1 MSTGHRRAWQR
12 AVRARRRMRA
22 QPMEAHV
29 FTFAFFGP
37 DDRRTG
43 RLAAVVVRGK
53 MGQAGAIPAAYD
65 KAGAIAAE
73 PFCIDIR
80 TYPSRALPER
90 TPHLDRI
97 CVQHTGFR
105 CFVDLL
111 IAVAGYR
118 PSIRLDVMGRDGAVL
133 AAAYDRVQARL
144 GDTRRAFVT
153 GTLASSGTGME
164 KREQGERRAA

>member
-12 AVRARRRMRA
+12 AARARRRMRA
-22 QPMEAHV
+22 HPMEAHV
-29 FTFAFFGP
+29 FTFVFFGP

-43 RLAAVVVRGK
+43 RLGAVVVRGK
-53 MGQAGAIPAAYD
+53 MGQTGAIPAAYD
-65 KAGAIAAE
+65 KARAIAAG

-80 TYPSRALPER
+80 THPSRALPER

-97 CVQHTGFR
+97 CVAHTGFR

-111 IAVAGYR
+111 IAVAGYC
-118 PSIRLDVMGRDGAVL
+118 PSIRLDVMGRDGVVL

-144 GDTRRAFVT
+144 GDNRRAFVT
-153 GTLASSGTGME
+153 GVLASNRTGTE
-164 KREQGERRAA
+164 KRDEGERRAA